1 MTVLV
6 KSSLFVHTM
15 TNYTQF
21 LYCPLLDF
29 STFLMVFHSLRLPSL
44 RSFLILSTRFHS
56 LVLLAP
62 SRLHPLPFH
71 LQLLDLLSLDF
82 LLYHTRSIYIF
93 SPSSILAFLPF
104 TPFVHVNFAALEY
117 TGSVLPFASSYSN
130 SSHFPLQHSF
140 LALVA
145 SLCSLLFN
153 CGYLFFPSSLFL
165 LFHVLLLSILLII
178 SCVTNDFCIRAF
190 FS

>member
-1 MTVLV
+1 MVTAFYCILLFVRDVMTVLV

-93 SPSSILAFLPF
+93 SIFLSSP
-104 TPFVHVNFAALEY
+104 PD
-117 TGSVLPFASSYSN
+117 
-130 SSHFPLQHSF
+130 
-140 LALVA
+140 
-145 SLCSLLFN
+145 
-153 CGYLFFPSSLFL
+153 FL
-165 LFHVLLLSILLII
+165 LHFQHHL
-178 SCVTNDFCIRAF
+178 
-190 FS
+190 